1 MKWRTS
7 LLIAAAAIALTRCA
21 PATATASLDAPLADS
36 IRCTA
41 VVLGSMGYDVITA
54 DERNG
59 MVKGQRLKHATNP
72 FSGAMDADRITV
84 FLGPQDSRTS
94 LQIIGETVGSQVGVR
109 FPSRTRRIG
118 GWSGGPSDGGGLVR
132 KWTSKEVAADTE
144 MLARACAD

>member
-1 MKWRTS
+1 MRLRTS
-7 LLIAAAAIALTRCA
+7 LLIATAAIALTRCA
-21 PATATASLDAPLADS
+21 PATATASLDAPLADG

-41 VVLGSMGYDVITA
+41 SVLGSMGYDVIAA

-84 FLGPQDSRTS
+84 FLGPQESRTS
-94 LQIIGETVGSQVGVR
+94 LQIIGETVGSQVGIR
-109 FPSRTRRIG
+109 FPVRTRRIG
-118 GWSGGPSDGGGLVR
+118 GWNGGPSRDLGLVR

-144 MLARACAD
+144 ALAHACGE